1 MQLDASSLAGYAVA
15 SGALVE
21 GGNVHLD
28 QHVPQG
34 AGEWADGRAEAAAPL
49 GRVAWSAANLH
60 GIGDAQT
67 DRRDQ
72 AGRAPL
78 PSSLVQVAGAAPPS
92 AFLPP
97 SRPGLQR
104 ASSSPSPYLSVPPV
118 SATSLT
124 DPARPLP
131 QAWSTAFR
139 LPHLTARSSFSA
151 HPQHPTSVPLEPPPA
166 RAPTNEP
173 YYHLSDASRT
183 APPVTSQPPTIPPSS
198 RWQRHSFSGSAPAAA
213 LPTWPEP
220 TLSLAPADS
229 LQPQVAFPSM
239 WNSTLR
245 RTADWGT
252 ASAQS
257 QAANSWLGRP
267 QAGVNGLFPTTSS
280 SYSTPAH
287 APALAVG
294 RRAVVVPS
302 VPSSLPSSTM
312 PVSPYDYSLSPLS
325 ADSNSPSSMPSFRS
339 HSHPKSF
346 DRRRASLA
354 YSPTVPPSTETQS
367 SLSDT
372 LPLTSSSSHLYSIN
386 PSSTIV
392 HPVASTSTAELVP
405 LPSLDLPSRH
415 VPFSSAPRPPISVN
429 SAKGKG
435 KAASLLRSNP
445 SSTSASATS
454 LGPPSVTAPA
464 PTSRSPSISTSPPSA
479 SAWIDGDADLS
490 DPDDYYP
497 LPSVPLPPGAKPKK
511 PRKKRRKLG
520 EPPRDLAQRKYACEL
535 CVEEPKSFARPSAL
549 KIHMLTHTK
558 EKPHVCAACSRGFA
572 IIGNLK
578 RHQKLHEKEEESGV
592 PLVASGQPYEGGA
605 MAGGGG
611 QGTNLTWVPLAG
623 ARRRGGDAEQYAE
636 DEEERGVD
644 GGRLEQ

>member
-1 MQLDASSLAGYAVA
+1 
-15 SGALVE
+15 
-21 GGNVHLD
+21 
-28 QHVPQG
+28 
-34 AGEWADGRAEAAAPL
+34 
-49 GRVAWSAANLH
+49 
-60 GIGDAQT
+60 
-67 DRRDQ
+67 
-72 AGRAPL
+72 
-78 PSSLVQVAGAAPPS
+78 
-92 AFLPP
+92 
-97 SRPGLQR
+97 
-104 ASSSPSPYLSVPPV
+104 
-118 SATSLT
+118 
-124 DPARPLP
+124 
-131 QAWSTAFR
+131 
-139 LPHLTARSSFSA
+139 
-151 HPQHPTSVPLEPPPA
+151 
-166 RAPTNEP
+166 
-173 YYHLSDASRT
+173 
-183 APPVTSQPPTIPPSS
+183 
-198 RWQRHSFSGSAPAAA
+198 
-213 LPTWPEP
+213 
-220 TLSLAPADS
+220 
-229 LQPQVAFPSM
+229 
-239 WNSTLR
+239 
-245 RTADWGT
+245 
-252 ASAQS
+252 
-257 QAANSWLGRP
+257 
-267 QAGVNGLFPTTSS
+267 
-280 SYSTPAH
+280 
-287 APALAVG
+287 
-294 RRAVVVPS
+294 
-302 VPSSLPSSTM
+302 M
-312 PVSPYDYSLSPLS
+312 PVSPYDYFLSPLS
-325 ADSNSPSSMPSFRS
+325 ANSNSSSSIPSFMS

-354 YSPTVPPSTETQS
+354 YSPTVPPSAQTQS

-392 HPVASTSTAELVP
+392 HPVASTSTAELAP
-405 LPSLDLPSRH
+405 LPALDLPSRH
-415 VPFSSAPRPPISVN
+415 VSFSSAPRPPISVN

-445 SSTSASATS
+445 SSTSASAPS

-520 EPPRDLAQRKYACEL
+520 EPPRDLAQRKYVCEL

-572 IIGNLK
+572 IIANLK

-592 PLVASGQPYEGGA
+592 SLAASGQPHEGGA

-611 QGTNLTWVPLAG
+611 QGTNLTWMPLAG